1 MRTPG
6 RRALGGALLL
16 AAAAVPAPARA
27 QDGAEVARARQV
39 LEYYQDCERSRRFAP
54 CWALLS
60 ARVQAEW
67 ARQGRGT
74 VEEYAASR
82 GASEPRF
89 SDFRVQRIRRSPS
102 RLGARGVRAAPAE
115 RAVADRR
122 PAGGRL
128 GDHSMRASQ
137 PVQRPRP
144 ARRTRHARST
154 RPARS
159 S

>member
-1 MRTPG
+1 MRASG

-16 AAAAVPAPARA
+16 AATAVPALARA
-27 QDGAEVARARQV
+27 QDSAEVARARQV

-102 RLGARGVRAAPAE
+102 RVIFVVDAMAGTAA
-115 RAVADRR
+115 R
-122 PAGGRL
+122 PAWERVEYALLREGRQWRID
-128 GDHSMRASQ
+128 GRRVGASETT
-137 PVQRPRP
+137 P
-144 ARRTRHARST
+144 
-154 RPARS
+154 
-159 S
+159 